1 MIFFSVNNNIV
12 VFPKG
17 NWLTNKLYFDAQREE
32 YYQIDQS
39 TLISLEEIRA
49 NNKYADELISLSN
62 DIIKYNLL
70 SDIKF

>member
-1 MIFFSVNNNIV
+1 MFYRIFSKSNNVSKNRYI
-12 VFPKG
+12 F
-17 NWLTNKLYFDAQREE
+17 E

-49 NNKYADELISLSN
+49 NNKYVDELISLSN